1 MNLRQQLR
9 WGGWWVIISA
19 ILMNGMNILV
29 YAGYHNAAIQAVY
42 GLGFTG
48 LILACTIIH
57 IAQSKRA
64 GVLGLLSYLLSVLSL
79 AYANVVTFLILAEL
93 AGIEGMDQTLVG
105 VWDPVMRIA
114 VYGNF
119 FGFTLLGISIA
130 RAGVFPRAAGI
141 LVALGA
147 ILQIP
152 VQYATE
158 IAKPLFFLSAFG
170 GSLLFGAGL
179 IWIGWALWSGK
190 GWSNKEPGLSGLD
203 RGWGAPFVV
212 LTAILLALNAYIN
225 TFSALTLA
233 SGMIHLLSYTTLV
246 LSMVILYTAQVGRAG
261 GIGLAGFV
269 FTHLGATLSLI
280 TAYLILAQLAGQIE
294 NNTALMASWVDIPVG
309 RIGLYMLLLGILL
322 FGVSVIRAE
331 VFPRW
336 SGWLLVIGLA
346 LLLPSQF
353 QSQAYLFSIF
363 WVIGA
368 TFQGIGLGWMGVTL
382 LTSKAEDKQVVQ
394 LTESTT

>member
-9 WGGWWVIISA
+9 WGGWWVIISV
-19 ILMNGMNILV
+19 ILMNAMNILV

-57 IAQSKRA
+57 IAQSKQA
-64 GVLGLLSYLLSVLSL
+64 GVWGLLSYSLTVLSL

-93 AGIEGMDQTLVG
+93 AGIEGMDQTLIG

-114 VYGNF
+114 VYGVF
-119 FGFTLLGISIA
+119 FGLALLGISVA
-130 RAGVFPRAAGI
+130 RAGVFPREAGI
-141 LVALGA
+141 LVALGVA
-147 ILQIP
+147 LQLP
-152 VQYATE
+152 AQYATE
-158 IAKPLFFLSAFG
+158 MARPLFSLSAIG
-170 GSLLFGAGL
+170 GSLLLGAGL
-179 IWIGWALWSGK
+179 GWIGWALWSGK
-190 GWSNKEPGLSGLD
+190 GWSEEETGLSGLD
-203 RGWGAPFVV
+203 RGWGAPFVL

-225 TFSALTLA
+225 TFGALTLA
-233 SGMIHLLSYTTLV
+233 SGMIHLLSYTTLI
-246 LSMVILYTAQVGRAG
+246 LSMVILYTAQAGRAG
-261 GIGLAGFV
+261 EMGLAGFV

-363 WVIGA
+363 WVLGA

-382 LTSKAEDKQVVQ
+382 LTIKAGDKQVVQ